1 MGIRY
6 LVTFDFDSINP
17 NLNGSFVYSP
27 PSLYDD
33 ASDDGSSQF
42 SNDSEHPGASKSSP
56 VVLSFEFS
64 SEMPPRVNSPTKS
77 NPIICYITFETFLGT
92 KPRLDSYSVPEETP
106 EENIRP
112 IKYPV
117 AAENDNS
124 VASYESKD
132 LTKDTI
138 VEGDDEVL
146 KSQDIT
152 HAPMREFV
160 GPYIKFSQKQLISRT
175 ERARLIKAGFE
186 PILDK
191 DGHIITSIGP
201 SYAEREQL
209 KIKLDLEEKDKLR
222 QNDISFTFMGVT
234 FKDGIFELFL

>member
-1 MGIRY
+1 MDLLYI
-6 LVTFDFDSINP
+6 L
-17 NLNGSFVYSP
+17 LQVYMMMQVMMAP
-27 PSLYDD
+27 P
-33 ASDDGSSQF
+33 
-42 SNDSEHPGASKSSP
+42 
-56 VVLSFEFS
+56 
-64 SEMPPRVNSPTKS
+64 NSPTIVSILWLPNQVQLYFHLNFQAKCLPGS
-77 NPIICYITFETFLGT
+77 QNPIICYITVETFLGT

-124 VASYESKD
+124 VASYESPAVVKD
-132 LTKDTI
+132 LTKDSI

-146 KSQDIT
+146 KSQEIT

-234 FKDGIFELFL
+234 FKDGIFELFF